1 MSIDKYKG
9 RVALVTGASAGI
21 GAAIVQALLKEGL
34 TVVGMARRV
43 EKIKELELNG
53 APGQLHAIAGD
64 VSDEG
69 SILSVFKWIKDNLGG
84 VDVLINNAATF
95 PVNEPID
102 GKTEDWKS
110 ILDVNVLGL
119 SICTREAVQDML
131 SRGVDD
137 GFIIHIGSLA
147 GHVPP
152 HLAGSAMYAAS
163 KHAVKVLLEGL
174 RKDLIALS
182 SQIRVGQ
189 ISPGLVDTEGVRKT
203 LPQLDLPEEVKE
215 SPFLRPGDIADA
227 VVYMLSRHP
236 RVQGLPNLR
245 QAVSADAC
253 RGGVSDDTAV
263 DWRAV
268 ASPLSWGE

>member
-43 EKIKELELNG
+43 DKIKELELNG
-53 APGQLHAIAGD
+53 APGKLHAIAGD
-64 VSDEG
+64 VGDEG

-84 VDVLINNAATF
+84 VDVLINNAGTF

-131 SRGVDD
+131 GRGVDD
-137 GFIIHIGSLA
+137 GFIIHINSIS

-152 HLAGSAMYAAS
+152 YTAGAAMYAAS

-174 RKDLIALS
+174 RKDLIARS

-203 LPQLDLPEEVKE
+203 LPELDLPEEVKE
-215 SPFLRPGDIADA
+215 SPFLCPEDIADA

-236 RVQGLPNLR
+236 RVQRISQTGRKSLNP
-245 QAVSADAC
+245 V
-253 RGGVSDDTAV
+253 V
-263 DWRAV
+263 
-268 ASPLSWGE
+268 